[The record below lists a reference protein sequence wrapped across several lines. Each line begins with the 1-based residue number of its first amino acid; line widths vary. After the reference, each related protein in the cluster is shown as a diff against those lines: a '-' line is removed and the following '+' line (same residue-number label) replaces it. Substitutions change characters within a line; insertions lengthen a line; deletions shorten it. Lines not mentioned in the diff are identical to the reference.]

1 MGTVLEKR
9 VNEGNTPTSYI
20 ILNQNGTQTI
30 KNKHNMKIRRPMIAV
45 SCLLIKKLVTMM
57 KMTMK
62 VIAMGA
68 DKSNLRQQSGQCGP
82 VQEGSY

>member
-1 MGTVLEKR
+1 
-9 VNEGNTPTSYI
+9 
-20 ILNQNGTQTI
+20 
-30 KNKHNMKIRRPMIAV
+30 MIAV

-68 DKSNLRQQSGQCGP
+68 DKSNLRQQSGKPKRG
-82 VQEGSY
+82 EGMSFFSILLTIF